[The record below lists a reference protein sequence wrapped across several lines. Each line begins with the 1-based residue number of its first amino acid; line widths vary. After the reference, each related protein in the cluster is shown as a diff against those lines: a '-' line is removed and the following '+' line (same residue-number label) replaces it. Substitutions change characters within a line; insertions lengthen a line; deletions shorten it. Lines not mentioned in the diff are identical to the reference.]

1 MSWRTPNSYRKAGL
15 RRGTATSTSTR
26 LGTTSTAPLI
36 AICGRLHDR
45 ETAAAQLSAR
55 VDALNGRPGAAA
67 ERRRTA
73 GRLRAARAAALR
85 ARRDRALLL
94 AGYDAALRRSE
105 LVAPDLA
112 DLAETEH
119 GLQVFIARSK
129 TDQAALGDFVGIVHG
144 HPAGTCTVTCPV
156 RAWTDWRDALGEELA
171 GLGAQLHPDAPAFR
185 PLTRHG
191 ALGAPGQLDPHARLT
206 GQSVALVVKAAV
218 ALLADPARHPPERYA
233 GHSLRAGFATQAAAA
248 GVPLDR
254 IMRQTRH
261 SSVAVALR
269 YIRPG
274 QIWHDN
280 PSAALGL

>member
-94 AGYDAALRRSE
+94 VGYAAALRRSE

-144 HPAGTCTVTCPV
+144 RPANTCTITCPV
-156 RAWTDWRDALGEELA
+156 RAWTDWRDALSAELVALGE
-171 GLGAQLHPDAPAFR
+171 QLHPNAPAFR

-191 ALGAPGQLDPHARLT
+191 ALGTPAQLDPHARLT

-218 ALLADPARHPPERYA
+218 ALLADPARHPPEHYA
-233 GHSLRAGFATQAAAA
+233 GHILRAGFATQAA

-254 IMRQTRH
+254 TMRQTRR
-261 SSVAVALR
+261 SSVAAALR
-269 YIRPG
+269 CIRPG